1 MCCSMFYKYSP
12 RCQKFSRLRGKKE
25 ENSEKTVERFVQTS
39 PPVTDVDATSLTL
52 ESSFIE
58 QSQEVVKY
66 KV

>member
-1 MCCSMFYKYSP
+1 MCCSMFYKYSL

-39 PPVTDVDATSLTL
+39 PPGTDVDATSLTL

-58 QSQEVVKY
+58 QSQEAVKY